1 MCLQLN
7 KTEELDKER
16 EAANDEP
23 EDDDIEDNTDND
35 PPPAVGFTKNIS
47 LLVPSERPPFGIII
61 KKSEMFD
68 YLRTLWK
75 KLIQCMTLEKSGKIV
90 SRLSCRVCMNATLLS
105 HLV

>member
-61 KKSEMFD
+61 KKSEIVWLFED
-68 YLRTLWK
+68 NVV
-75 KLIQCMTLEKSGKIV
+75 KLIQCKTLENSGKII
-90 SRLSCRVCMNATLLS
+90 SRLSC
-105 HLV
+105 

>member
-61 KKSEMFD
+61 KKSEIVWLFED
-68 YLRTLWK
+68 NVV
-75 KLIQCMTLEKSGKIV
+75 KLI
-90 SRLSCRVCMNATLLS
+90 
-105 HLV
+105 